1 MPLGSNVASVPIVSY
16 RSSAIDPTSLIITCH
31 HVLHSLSPSQA
42 KAALKHANR
51 PRLRYRDP
59 DAKARS
65 DAEAAAE
72 QEAAIQLGHYARR
85 ITPTATAHW
94 SQQSIDLAQ
103 VLRNEK
109 HDLCQYFF

>member
-1 MPLGSNVASVPIVSY
+1 LRIYPPS
-16 RSSAIDPTSLIITCH
+16 R
-31 HVLHSLSPSQA
+31 SQA

-51 PRLRYRDP
+51 PRLRFRDP

-72 QEAAIQLGHYARR
+72 QEAATQLGQYARR
-85 ITPTATAHW
+85 IAPMATAHW

-103 VLRNEK
+103 VLCFIEKLVNELY
-109 HDLCQYFF
+109 H